1 MELDIAPPFKT
12 AGAPAVETGFG
23 AVVLPGTVAGD
34 VTVGVAVDAMLLLA
48 DEVGAGAGVE
58 LDSPLLLPVF
68 VVLDVSVEVLALE
81 DEEVPISE
89 ELREEK
95 VLSEKPEDML
105 PEEPE
110 EDIPSVGLEV
120 EEAVLLEELI
130 GTVVSEELEKEEEL
144 PKELEVEEEEDVP
157 SKELDEDVLSGIED
171 ERSDVEDEL
180 SGVEDDVAEKV
191 GVFETTPVEVFGAAP
206 LPVDPPGVLVT
217 SPSGALWLE
226 ETGIASSVSQKLS
239 H

>member
-1 MELDIAPPFKT
+1 MELDVAPPFKT

-34 VTVGVAVDAMLLLA
+34 VTVGVAVDVMLLLA

-58 LDSPLLLPVF
+58 LDSPLLLLVL
-68 VVLDVSVEVLALE
+68 VVLDVSVEVLAPK
-81 DEEVPISE
+81 DEEVRISE

-95 VLSEKPEDML
+95 VLSEKPE
-105 PEEPE
+105 

-120 EEAVLLEELI
+120 EEAGFSEELI
-130 GTVVSEELEKEEEL
+130 GVVASEELEEEEVEEGDVL
-144 PKELEVEEEEDVP
+144 LDELGLGDALLEELEVEEDEDVP
-157 SKELDEDVLSGIED
+157 SEELEEDVL
-171 ERSDVEDEL
+171 SDVEDEL

-191 GVFETTPVEVFGAAP
+191 GVFETTPVEVFGGAP
-206 LPVDPPGVLVT
+206 LPVDPLGVLVT

-226 ETGIASSVSQKLS
+226 ETGVGLRTSQ
-239 H
+239 